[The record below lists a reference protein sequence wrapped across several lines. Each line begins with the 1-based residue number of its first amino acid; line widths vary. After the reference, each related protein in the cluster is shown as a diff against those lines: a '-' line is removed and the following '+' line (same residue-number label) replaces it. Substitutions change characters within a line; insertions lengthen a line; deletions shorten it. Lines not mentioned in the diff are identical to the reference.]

1 MPRRPT
7 TNPDLHH
14 DHVRT
19 QRKVHEARRLLLEA
33 ADRLLDVDLAL
44 RARDPEQARAAQ
56 QDAATVTATARERIV
71 DLAPATELTGSSTT
85 GPRPGPAPE

>member
-7 TNPDLHH
+7 PTPDLHH
-14 DHVRT
+14 DRVRT

-56 QDAATVTATARERIV
+56 QDAATAADSARERII
-71 DLAPATELTGSSTT
+71 DLEPEVQPTG
-85 GPRPGPAPE
+85 AV

>member
-7 TNPDLHH
+7 TTPDLHH
-14 DHVRT
+14 DRVRT

-44 RARDPEQARAAQ
+44 RARDPEQAHAAQ
-56 QDAATVTATARERIV
+56 QEAAAVTDTARERIV
-71 DLAPATELTGSSTT
+71 ELE
-85 GPRPGPAPE
+85 PETQSAGVA

>member
-14 DHVRT
+14 DRVRT

-44 RARDPEQARAAQ
+44 RARDPEQARTAH
-56 QDAATVTATARERIV
+56 QDAAAATDTARERII
-71 DLAPATELTGSSTT
+71 DLE
-85 GPRPGPAPE
+85 PEVEPLGTV